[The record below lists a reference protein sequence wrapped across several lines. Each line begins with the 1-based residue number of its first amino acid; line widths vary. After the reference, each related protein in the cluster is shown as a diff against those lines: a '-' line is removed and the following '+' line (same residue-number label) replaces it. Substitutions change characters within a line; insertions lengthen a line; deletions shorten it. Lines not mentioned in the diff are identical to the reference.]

1 MGAEGEVEAADQGVR
16 PGRAGQDRQ
25 EGDEGGTRPHPEHLQ
40 LVQEDK
46 VQDQAYRSSSQQQG
60 KRLKKDSVVDVFI
73 IFTASISSLLD
84 VIPRN
89 LLYKDCLIEWQ
100 NVFGSLAKFVQTF
113 VCSMESEA
121 TAA

>member
-1 MGAEGEVEAADQGVR
+1 MGGDEGAEGEVEAADRGVR

-25 EGDEGGTRPHPEHLQ
+25 EGDKGGARPHPEHLQ

-84 VIPRN
+84 VFPRN

-100 NVFGSLAKFVQTF
+100 NVFGSLTKFVQTF
-113 VCSMESEA
+113 VCSVES
-121 TAA
+121 

>member
-1 MGAEGEVEAADQGVR
+1 MLGDEGAEEQAEAADQGVR
-16 PGRAGQDRQ
+16 PGRAGEDRQ
-25 EGDEGGTRPHPEHLQ
+25 EGDEGGARPHPEHLQ

-84 VIPRN
+84 VFP
-89 LLYKDCLIEWQ
+89 
-100 NVFGSLAKFVQTF
+100 
-113 VCSMESEA
+113 
-121 TAA
+121 

>member
-1 MGAEGEVEAADQGVR
+1 MGGS
-16 PGRAGQDRQ
+16 
-25 EGDEGGTRPHPEHLQ
+25 HPEHLQ

-84 VIPRN
+84 VFPRN
-89 LLYKDCLIEWQ
+89 LLYKDRLIEWQ
-100 NVFGSLAKFVQTF
+100 NVFGSLAKFCTNFCLFYGIISHSSTNTLLIRILVF
-113 VCSMESEA
+113 IVFCSCR
-121 TAA
+121 